1 MLSVEHELRQMLSR
15 MTDIPSD
22 QFQGHVALDELGI
35 DSLMVTEIVSEIHE
49 VFHISIPQDHLQDLQ
64 TIASLSRYLDTHES
78 RRGSANDS
86 VIPQSQATP
95 VARLPPHTLP
105 SHQIA
110 DSHINLGD
118 RNEKPSSVAGT
129 PKSQEYHQHQDLVSR
144 LASLLGSHLDCPAS
158 DFERS
163 TNLADRGLDSL
174 LCMELMTDV
183 ARIFGASV
191 DLSILTD
198 DSNFGHLA
206 DILIS
211 AIMPLGHTGT
221 ASSSTT
227 TSTQVQSGLITPI
240 TVPDVSLDEG
250 HVLSK
255 ATKVSSSY
263 STIDILAGAGI
274 KFEDVKDD
282 FDKLADEYK
291 FSDFYGKVYDKQ
303 AHLVLAYT
311 VETFMDLGLDL
322 RSLGPGTQIPRLNVV
337 PNHSRMFDVL
347 LEILRQGK
355 LADYDGRGYIRSD
368 VPVEVAHSSILFR
381 DIVTQFPQHAK
392 EHTLLS
398 LCGANMSK
406 FLSGKLNPLSVLF
419 GSKENR
425 DVLEDVYTT
434 APMFVIM
441 SQLLT
446 SFLENALS
454 TSVPGPDGK
463 FHIIELGAGTGATT
477 RWVVERLVQQGIPI
491 EYTFTDISSTLV
503 TAAKRKFAKFHCLK
517 YATIDIEKE
526 PPAQYQGQFDIVL
539 ATNCIHATSNLYNSL
554 GNIGKLLRPHGFVS
568 LVELTT
574 RNFWLDMVFGLLDG
588 WWLYND
594 GRPYVLA
601 TPEFWDKSMRQ
612 VGFQHVS
619 WTGGHTR
626 ESEVIRLI
634 TGFKQPVVDLSSYRS
649 TPQEKTSGIETVV
662 FAHTDKKLPLRAD
675 VHYPSPS
682 QASALGTW
690 VPGTVHV

>member
-1 MLSVEHELRQMLSR
+1 MLSK
-15 MTDIPSD
+15 MTDIPPY
-22 QFQGHVALDELGI
+22 QLQGHVALDELGI

-64 TIASLSRYLDTHES
+64 TIASFCRYLDTHES
-78 RRGSANDS
+78 RRGSAKEPE
-86 VIPQSQATP
+86 IPQSQAAP
-95 VARLPPHTLP
+95 FALSLPYALP
-105 SHQIA
+105 SHPIVN
-110 DSHINLGD
+110 SHIDLGD
-118 RNEKPSSVAGT
+118 RNNKTSSVDGS
-129 PKSQEYHQHQDLVSR
+129 PKSLEYDQHQDLVSR

-158 DFERS
+158 DFELS

-183 ARIFGASV
+183 ERIFGASI
-191 DLSILTD
+191 DLSVLAN

-206 DILIS
+206 EILIS
-211 AIMPLGHTGT
+211 AVMPLGHTGM
-221 ASSSTT
+221 ASSSTV
-227 TSTQVQSGLITPI
+227 TSMLVQSSGLITPI
-240 TVPDVSLDEG
+240 TVPDVSLGEG
-250 HVLSK
+250 NLLSK
-255 ATKVSSSY
+255 PTKMSSSSSS
-263 STIDILAGAGI
+263 STVEILTGAGL
-274 KFEDVKDD
+274 KFEDVKGD

-303 AHLVLAYT
+303 AQLVLAYT
-311 VETFMDLGLDL
+311 VETFSDLGVDL
-322 RSLGPGTQIPRLNVV
+322 RSLGPGVQIPKVNVLGS
-337 PNHSRMFDVL
+337 HSRMLDVL
-347 LEILRQGK
+347 HEILRQGK
-355 LADYDGRGYIRSD
+355 LVDYDGRGYFRSD
-368 VPVEVAHSSILFR
+368 TPFEIAHSSALFR
-381 DIVTQFPQHAK
+381 DIVEQFPQHAK

-406 FLSGKLNPLSVLF
+406 FLSGKMNPLSVLF

-425 DVLEDVYTT
+425 EVLEDVYTT

-454 TSVPGPDGK
+454 TSVPGLDGK

-477 RWVVERLVQQGIPI
+477 RWVVERLVQRGIPI
-491 EYTFTDISSTLV
+491 EYTFTDISSTLIS
-503 TAAKRKFAKFHCLK
+503 AAKRKFARFQCLK

-526 PPAQYQGQFDIVL
+526 PPAQYQGRFDIVL
-539 ATNCIHATSNLYNSL
+539 ATNCIHATSNLCNSL
-554 GNIGKLLRPHGFVS
+554 DNISKLLRPHGFVS

-588 WWLYND
+588 WWLYDD

-619 WTGGHTR
+619 WTGGHNR

-634 TGFKQPVVDLSSYRS
+634 TGFKQPVKDLSSYHS
-649 TPQEKTSGIETVV
+649 TPQEKPSGVETVV
-662 FAHTDKKLPLRAD
+662 FAHSDKKLPLRAD
-675 VHYPSPS
+675 VYYPSQS
-682 QASALGTW
+682 QTSALGNW
-690 VPGTVHV
+690 VPGTVQV